1 MQRRILRR
9 LQLLLNRATRHVIDY
24 VGQDTST
31 VSKAFVQC
39 LEDEE
44 RKMLEDVYWSQFELE
59 MLVAMFGD
67 CE

>member
-1 MQRRILRR
+1 
-9 LQLLLNRATRHVIDY
+9 VIDY